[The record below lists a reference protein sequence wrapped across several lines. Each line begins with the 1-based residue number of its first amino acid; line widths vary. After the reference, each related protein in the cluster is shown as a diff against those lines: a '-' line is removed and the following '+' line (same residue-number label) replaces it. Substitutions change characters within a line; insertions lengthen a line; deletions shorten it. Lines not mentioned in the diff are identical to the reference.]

1 MAVSIIA
8 SLRPSAGQCVR
19 RATTGLLSVQIRSP
33 TANMRLQAV
42 VGPVSSQARYQST
55 SDGKPQDHNKR
66 PPKQQQ
72 VTLRQ
77 FAGRALVAGFR
88 NLGTALSPSGLKQA
102 YGQAPGTITMV
113 VAL

>member
-1 MAVSIIA
+1 MAVSIVA
-8 SLRPSAGQCVR
+8 SLRPLAGQCMR

-33 TANMRLQAV
+33 TANMRLRAV
-42 VGPVSSQARYQST
+42 VGPVSSQTRYQST
-55 SDGKPQDHNKR
+55 SGGNPKDKKL

-88 NLGTALSPSGLKQA
+88 NLGTALSPSGLKRA
-102 YGQAPGTITMV
+102 YGQAPGTITMA
-113 VAL
+113 VAA